1 MGQTFSEVFPPKAK
15 WTPDQIPDQTGK
27 VAIVTGGNTGI
38 GFSTCRHLLE
48 HNARVYLAARSPAKA
63 NEAIQHLK
71 DITKKDDIHFLQL
84 DLADLPS
91 IKKAVDEFKSKEQKL
106 DMLFNSGGVMVP
118 PKSELTAQG
127 YDLQFGTNTL
137 GHGVFTLLLLPVLL
151 ETAKQTGDVRIINTS
166 SNAHGMTLKGGINW
180 EAIKDGPV
188 RDKTWSSWANYGT
201 SKWGNIIFSNELAK
215 RYGSQ
220 GITSTSL
227 NPGAIRTDL
236 QRHVKGV
243 TAWIIDKML
252 FPVEPYGALNQLY
265 AGTSPDGK
273 SLNGKYLLPW
283 ARVGVP
289 RADTSD
295 PVATKKLWDLIE
307 EETAKL

>member
-1 MGQTFSEVFPPKAK
+1 MGQALSEMFPPKAK

-48 HNARVYLAARSPAKA
+48 HNARVYLGARSAAKG
-63 NEAIQHLK
+63 NEAVQHLK
-71 DITKKDDIHFLQL
+71 DITKKDTIYFLEL

-91 IKKAVDEFKSKEQKL
+91 IKRAADEFKSKEQRL

-118 PKSELTAQG
+118 PKSELTKQG

-137 GHGVFTLLLLPVLL
+137 GHGVFTLLLLPALL
-151 ETAKQTGDVRIINTS
+151 ETAKQTGDVRVINTS
-166 SNAHGMTLKGGINW
+166 SNGHGFAPKEGINW

-188 RDKTWSSWANYGT
+188 RDKVFSEWQFYGI
-201 SKWGNIIFSNELAK
+201 SKWGNVVFSNELAR
-215 RYGSQ
+215 RYGDQ

-227 NPGAIRTDL
+227 NPGGIRTDL
-236 QRHVKGV
+236 QRHLKGV
-243 TAWIIDKML
+243 SAWLIDKML

-265 AGTSPDGK
+265 AGTVPDGK
-273 SLNGKYLLPW
+273 SLNGKYLIPW
-283 ARVGVP
+283 ARVGAARP
-289 RADTSD
+289 DTDD
-295 PVATKKLWDLIE
+295 PEAAKKLWE
-307 EETAKL
+307 FCEQETAKL